1 MIVTDGLLMKI
12 TLPSGN
18 DLTNKWATFA
28 GLETIHYQHPGHIN
42 RESTVYIFVV
52 GQKFRRATLLA
63 KKSRECNDLFGIL
76 DHFHQS
82 IGPIL
87 VNFVPT
93 LEPIF
98 HLGIFFCQNSKF
110 KVKYFLTCSAM

>member
-42 RESTVYIFVV
+42 RESSVYIFVV

-63 KKSRECNDLFGIL
+63 KKSTKCKNLL
-76 DHFHQS
+76 
-82 IGPIL
+82 
-87 VNFVPT
+87 
-93 LEPIF
+93 
-98 HLGIFFCQNSKF
+98 C
-110 KVKYFLTCSAM
+110 YF

>member
-1 MIVTDGLLMKI
+1 MNVTDGLLMKI

-42 RESTVYIFVV
+42 TKSSTARFVV

-63 KKSRECNDLFGIL
+63 KKSTECKDLYA
-76 DHFHQS
+76 
-82 IGPIL
+82 
-87 VNFVPT
+87 
-93 LEPIF
+93 IF
-98 HLGIFFCQNSKF
+98 ESYAPK
-110 KVKYFLTCSAM
+110 S